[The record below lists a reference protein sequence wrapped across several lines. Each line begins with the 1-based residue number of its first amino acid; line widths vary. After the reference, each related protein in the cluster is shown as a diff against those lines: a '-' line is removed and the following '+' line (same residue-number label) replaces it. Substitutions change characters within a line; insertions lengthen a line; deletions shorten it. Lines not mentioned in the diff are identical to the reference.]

1 MVLHGEEPWS
11 GLKHHLLLATTLRRR
26 FSTVKSRGAD

>member
-11 GLKHHLLLATTLRRR
+11 GLKHTLRVEYGGKEM